1 MTHASPTTGVSS
13 LSSPRCR
20 LSSDRHRHAATSCHT
35 SFPLSQDE
43 LTASVSSFTNAL
55 SHYLPSRAKTEVLNS
70 HHHAQATL
78 LRSSNFHL
86 YCYKKIISILI
97 TLPTTQLRLCFT
109 SSITRS
115 SRHRSST
122 CCCHFLLSSSHACH
136 YSAQYLRLRTIST
149 AMN

>member
-1 MTHASPTTGVSS
+1 MTHASPTSSVSS

-20 LSSDRHRHAATSCHT
+20 LSSDRRRHAATSCHT

-55 SHYLPSRAKTEVLNS
+55 SRYVLSRVKTEVLNS
-70 HHHAQATL
+70 HHRAKVTL
-78 LRSSNFHL
+78 PGSSNFHL

-109 SSITRS
+109 SSIARS

-122 CCCHFLLSSSHACH
+122 CCCHFLSSSSYACRS
-136 YSAQYLRLRTIST
+136 SAQYL
-149 AMN
+149 